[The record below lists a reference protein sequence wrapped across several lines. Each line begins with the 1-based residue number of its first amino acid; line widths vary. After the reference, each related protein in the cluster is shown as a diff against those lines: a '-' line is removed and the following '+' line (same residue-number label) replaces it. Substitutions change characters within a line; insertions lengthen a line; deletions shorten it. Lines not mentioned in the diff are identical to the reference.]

1 MATFTSSLPDHLLK
15 DLSDRA
21 KELKIPKNK
30 LIQRA
35 LEYYLEKLDR
45 ASFLD
50 SYKRMADD
58 PEQLLIAE
66 EGIEDWFKTLEDLEN
81 E

>member
-1 MATFTSSLPDHLLK
+1 MATFTSSLPDQLLK

-21 KELKIPKNK
+21 RELKIPKNK
-30 LIQRA
+30 LMQRA

-45 ASFLD
+45 ASFLE
-50 SYKRMADD
+50 SYKKMADD